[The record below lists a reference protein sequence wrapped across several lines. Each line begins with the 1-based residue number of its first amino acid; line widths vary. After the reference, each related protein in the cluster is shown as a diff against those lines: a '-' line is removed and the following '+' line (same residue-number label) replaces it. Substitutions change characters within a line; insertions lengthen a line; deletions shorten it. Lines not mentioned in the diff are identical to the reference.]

1 MEVIF
6 KLLKEI
12 ESKEDSRIYTKP
24 VAVNDKVEPD
34 EKIKGLMDSQLR
46 LYGIRK
52 WNLKVGLILIIKY
65 NDCICSLMEI
75 QIELVIL

>member
-52 WNLKVGLILIIKY
+52 
-65 NDCICSLMEI
+65 
-75 QIELVIL
+75 